1 MHFTSKEIQNI
12 LQNGTGTYQYI
23 PFSFLLPAKILIHD
37 KLLHTHS
44 VDINK

>member
-1 MHFTSKEIQNI
+1 MHFTSKEIHNI
-12 LQNGTGTYQYI
+12 LHNGTLI
-23 PFSFLLPAKILIHD
+23 NKPFSFLLPAKILIHD